1 MHYYSFNIGDYA
13 SHTRHLSELEDLAYR
28 RLLDLYYLHE
38 QPLNE
43 CSTTVA
49 RLINMRKHEDEVKA
63 VLEEFFSLVPGRGWV
78 NSRADLEIEKYHGKI
93 ESASKAGKASAQRR
107 LNKRSTDVQPNKKQ
121 ETGNIKQET
130 EDTDTGATAPVR
142 LVKKTRHEKFVP
154 KTWLTTRGVPI
165 DIVEDWLKIRIAKK
179 LVHTERAF
187 EAVAKEAAQANMSL
201 PDAIEYCVRKSWG
214 GFEAQWIENE
224 RARAGNGGNSAA
236 RMTHAQ
242 ASTLAAARTIFGDER
257 KLQNGQGNVIDV
269 TPTPATG
276 FLDSKDF

>member
-1 MHYYSFNIGDYA
+1 MHYYNFNIGDYA

-43 CSTTVA
+43 CPTTVA
-49 RLINMRKHEDEVKA
+49 RLINMRKHEKDVQA

-78 NSRADLEIEKYHGKI
+78 NTRADQEIEKYHGKI
-93 ESASKAGKASAQRR
+93 ESASKAGKASAERR
-107 LNKRSTDVQPNKKQ
+107 LHKRSTDVQPNKKQ

-130 EDTDTGATAPVR
+130 ENTDTGAEAPVR
-142 LVKKTRHEKFVP
+142 LIKKVRHEKFVP

-214 GFEAQWIENE
+214 GFEAQWIEND
-224 RARAGNGGNSAA
+224 RARTGNGGNGPG

-242 ASTLAAARTIFGDER
+242 AATLAAARTIFGDER
-257 KLQNGQGNVIDV
+257 KLQNGQSHIIDV
-269 TPTPATG
+269 TPTASAG
-276 FLDSKDF
+276 LLGSEDL